1 MARIIGGVGT
11 THVPSIGKAIAE
23 KKHNDPYWK
32 PFFSGFDYVHGWLA
46 REQPDV
52 AVVFYNDHGLNFF
65 LDKMPTFAIGAASEY
80 KNADEGWGIPVSRSL
95 SGDPEL
101 SWYLINALVA
111 DEFDITMCQDMLVDH
126 AVTIPLALMWPGEKW
141 QGIKIVPVSINTVQH
156 PLPSLSRCFK
166 LGRSIG
172 RAVENYGK
180 DLRVMMVGT
189 GGLSH
194 QLDGK
199 RAGFINREFDKLCMD
214 KIVSEPETLTRY
226 SIHDLVA
233 EAGAQGVEFL
243 NWMAM
248 RGALTGAIT
257 EVHRNYHIPIS
268 NTAAATVVLE
278 NRVDA
283 TRKVA

>member
-1 MARIIGGVGT
+1 
-11 THVPSIGKAIAE
+11 
-23 KKHNDPYWK
+23 
-32 PFFSGFDYVHGWLA
+32 
-46 REQPDV
+46 
-52 AVVFYNDHGLNFF
+52 
-65 LDKMPTFAIGAASEY
+65 
-80 KNADEGWGIPVSRSL
+80 
-95 SGDPEL
+95 
-101 SWYLINALVA
+101 
-111 DEFDITMCQDMLVDH
+111 
-126 AVTIPLALMWPGEKW
+126 MWPGEKW

-172 RAVENYGK
+172 RAVDNYGK

-199 RAGFINREFDKLCMD
+199 RAGFINKEFDKLCMD